1 MDPLEFRRARLQW
14 GLSQREMAALVG
26 TRTSRTVRKWEHSE
40 RQIPDAAIILVEL
53 YRRYPGLLEEVPQL
67 RHDVGI
73 PPVSDAEHEEAQRAG
88 AESVPA

>member
-1 MDPLEFRRARLQW
+1 MDPLEFRRARLEW

-53 YRRYPGLLEEVPQL
+53 YRRYPALLDEVPQL
-67 RHDVGI
+67 RDDVGI
-73 PPVSDAEHEEAQRAG
+73 PPVSDAEPEEAQRAG
-88 AESVPA
+88 H